1 MNNTIHHIL
10 SKLPNVQYY
19 KLLHST
25 TKKTKRNKKKLLIST
40 KQTES
45 IYIYIYT
52 HTHTHARAR
61 EIGLQVIYSNK
72 SSVKRYL
79 FDLMAPIH
87 TVNEMYKYNKR
98 KGN

>member
-45 IYIYIYT
+45 IYIYIYIHI
-52 HTHTHARAR
+52 HTHTRARAKSVYKLY
-61 EIGLQVIYSNK
+61 IAIKALSNGTF
-72 SSVKRYL
+72 L
-79 FDLMAPIH
+79 I
-87 TVNEMYKYNKR
+87 
-98 KGN
+98 